1 MKLRDDYE
9 IKATGV
15 GDGLDLGNEKGRGP
29 KDGTQFL
36 VPHHT
41 DRGDGHDT
49 GDTERVFSM
58 LIQKDDFSKITY
70 Y

>member
-29 KDGTQFL
+29 KDGT
-36 VPHHT
+36 
-41 DRGDGHDT
+41 
-49 GDTERVFSM
+49 
-58 LIQKDDFSKITY
+58 
-70 Y
+70 